1 MPDVSK
7 NCILKQPVSGCH
19 PETVSGAENC
29 TEISVDVPGSVK
41 CAGVVGFKPE
51 ITA

>member
-1 MPDVSK
+1 
-7 NCILKQPVSGCH
+7 VSGCH